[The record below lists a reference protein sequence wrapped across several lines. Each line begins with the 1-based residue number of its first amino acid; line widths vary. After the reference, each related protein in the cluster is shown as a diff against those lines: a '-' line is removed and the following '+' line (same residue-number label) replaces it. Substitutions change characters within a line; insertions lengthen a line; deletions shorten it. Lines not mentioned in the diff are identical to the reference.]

1 MGDEVRLAGAL
12 VVGVLITGLA
22 TPSIRRL
29 AIRTNFYDH
38 PAGYKQHAG
47 PTPYLGGAAV
57 MAGFLVAAIL
67 FGRALTDFGTAIL
80 CASGLFLIGT
90 IDDRVGLGI
99 GVRLLGQVAAAL
111 TLWLAGATWG
121 IGSDAADLAVT
132 LFWII
137 GVTNAFNLMD
147 NIDGASAAV
156 GAAAAL
162 GIGVL
167 AASEGG
173 IAVAA
178 LSFGLAGACA
188 GFLPHN
194 LARPSRIFLGDGG
207 STPIGFLLAAA
218 VMACPHEPSGWTAL
232 LASAPLVGLVI
243 FDTTLVVVSRFRR
256 GARVFSGGRDHLT
269 HRLLGLLRS
278 ERSVALVLATAQGSL
293 GLVAIA
299 LDGMDEQWIAAIAA
313 GYLVGGAIAIA
324 ALEGFPLGRIAQER
338 PT

>member
-90 IDDRVGLGI
+90 IDDRVG
-99 GVRLLGQVAAAL
+99 
-111 TLWLAGATWG
+111 
-121 IGSDAADLAVT
+121 
-132 LFWII
+132 
-137 GVTNAFNLMD
+137 
-147 NIDGASAAV
+147 
-156 GAAAAL
+156 L